1 MTRFG
6 DRIVNEVDALGIEC
20 ENNPP
25 SLTQYDAWGNT
36 IDQINTCSAWK
47 QQKVISA
54 EEGIVAIGYE
64 NAYREYS
71 RLYQALKLYLYA
83 PSSGLYSCPIAMT
96 DGAAKCIKSLGLK
109 QNPIYSNAFK
119 RLTTRDS
126 SQFWTS
132 GQVKQRNFRHCP
144 QFTFNLFLCVL

>member
-6 DRIVNEVDALGIEC
+6 DRIVNEIDALGVDC

-25 SLTQYDAWGNT
+25 TLTPYDAWGNT
-36 IDQINTCSAWK
+36 INQINTCSAWK
-47 QQKVISA
+47 KQKSISA
-54 EEGIVAIGYE
+54 EEGVVAIAYE
-64 NAYREYS
+64 NAYGEHS
-71 RLYQALKLYLYA
+71 RLYQILKLYLYA

-96 DGAAKCIKSLGLK
+96 DGAAKCIASSGLS
-109 QNPIYSNAFK
+109 QHINYSNAFK

-132 GQVKQRNFRHCP
+132 GQVPHMKFD
-144 QFTFNLFLCVL
+144 FILVFNSFIFCSG